1 MRSSPRAATAI
12 TAQASKIASRAETP
26 DVPILFF
33 MTELVYHIPA
43 WLARVLLLQKFL
55 PRGPRFAKLPML
67 CRAMVLAS
75 AEGNLALGSLR
86 AQSTRASKE
95 EQMKRLAIF
104 AVVLAAVVFSGCK
117 KDDNR
122 EILKENPVKKNAE
135 QAAKTQ
141 EAIDNLTK

>member
-1 MRSSPRAATAI
+1 
-12 TAQASKIASRAETP
+12 
-26 DVPILFF
+26 
-33 MTELVYHIPA
+33 
-43 WLARVLLLQKFL
+43 
-55 PRGPRFAKLPML
+55 ML

>member
-1 MRSSPRAATAI
+1 
-12 TAQASKIASRAETP
+12 
-26 DVPILFF
+26 
-33 MTELVYHIPA
+33 
-43 WLARVLLLQKFL
+43 
-55 PRGPRFAKLPML
+55 
-67 CRAMVLAS
+67 
-75 AEGNLALGSLR
+75 
-86 AQSTRASKE
+86 
-95 EQMKRLAIF
+95 MKRLAIF